1 MNKRQDPSAQASTLR
16 IALLAVVFSSLA
28 LLLVVATPIKG
39 RRVGRNPASPAPAVK
54 SPIIGNYPNTTV
66 ELSGDTTVTPD
77 SPPVNIASVNV
88 STSTNF
94 KGRLE
99 GDPMTGIVR
108 VTDAHPAGTYAVT
121 VKVFDSG
128 GGSSA
133 TTFMLMVITPT
144 TCSALSFSAATNF
157 GAGDTPRSVALGD
170 FNGDGKQDLA
180 TANLFSDNVSI
191 LLGNGKSGF
200 GAPTNF
206 SVAGGPFWLAVG
218 DFNGDG
224 RQDLAVANVNSDK
237 VSILLGNG
245 IGGFGAATSFD
256 VGDSPTFVAIG
267 DFNGDGKQDLAV
279 PNYNSSNLSILLGDG

>member
-133 TTFMLMVITPT
+133 TTFMLTVITPT

-157 GAGDTPRSVALGD
+157 GVGDTPRSVALGD

-191 LLGNGKSGF
+191 LLGNGNGGF
-200 GAPTNF
+200 SAATNLGTGISPF
-206 SVAGGPFWLAVG
+206 SVAV
-218 DFNGDG
+218 
-224 RQDLAVANVNSDK
+224 
-237 VSILLGNG
+237 
-245 IGGFGAATSFD
+245 
-256 VGDSPTFVAIG
+256 G

-279 PNYNSSNLSILLGDG
+279 TNGGPHNVSILLGDGMGGFSAPTNIAVGNDLLSVVVGDFNGD